1 MNDEWN
7 GKGNDEWNGNEND
20 ERNEKENDERNG
32 KRDGGRN
39 DEANDPRKMLT
50 YRILRYVPN
59 LMRDE
64 WVNIGV
70 LLEDGPG
77 AQRAIKLIEEDSEF
91 ARVRRMNPA
100 MDDSLLRGL
109 AGTFEAELRKPNAAV
124 AAYLEKLD
132 QTLSNAVQFSPV
144 KGVLAE
150 DFDAELDRLYQ
161 DQVAPP
167 ARARGG
173 IIESTR
179 AWIKARLNDVF
190 RRRRVPQLA
199 RAIRVE
205 EFTQPGDPLRLDYG
219 YRNGVQGYIQA
230 VALGRDT
237 SQAKVLA
244 YTAERIRARL
254 PDVEFTAITEIEPAR
269 DNSRHQFMVK
279 LFDEQRITVVPL
291 NRVERFAEDLRA
303 RLQ

>member
-7 GKGNDEWNGNEND
+7 GKENDGRNDMEND
-20 ERNEKENDERNG
+20 ERNDRENDDRS
-32 KRDGGRN
+32 DQ
-39 DEANDPRKMLT
+39 RKMLT

-91 ARVRRMNPA
+91 ARVRRLNPA

-109 AGTFEAELRKPNAAV
+109 AGTFDAELRKPNEAV

-132 QTLSNAVQFSPV
+132 QTLSNAVQLGPV
-144 KGVLAE
+144 KGVFAE

-167 ARARGG
+167 ARVRGG

-237 SQAKVLA
+237 AQAKVLA
-244 YTAERIRARL
+244 YTAERIRASI
-254 PDVEFTAITEIEPAR
+254 PDVEFTAITEIDPAR
-269 DNSRHQFMVK
+269 ENSRHQFMVK
-279 LFDEQRITVVPL
+279 LFDEQKIAVVPL

>member
-1 MNDEWN
+1 MNDERN
-7 GKGNDEWNGNEND
+7 GKENDQRNGNEND
-20 ERNEKENDERNG
+20 ER
-32 KRDGGRN
+32 
-39 DEANDPRKMLT
+39 KMFR

-59 LMRDE
+59 LIRDE

-70 LLEDGPG
+70 LLENDKGSR
-77 AQRAIKLIEEDSEF
+77 RAIKLVEEDSEF
-91 ARVRRMNPA
+91 ARLRRLNPA

-109 AGTFEAELRKPNAAV
+109 AGAFDAELRRPNEAV

-132 QTLSNAVQFSPV
+132 QTLSNAVQFGPV
-144 KGVLAE
+144 KGVFAE

-167 ARARGG
+167 ARARSG
-173 IIESTR
+173 IMESTR

-199 RAIRVE
+199 RGIRVE
-205 EFTQPGDPLRLDYG
+205 EFTQPGDPMRLDYG

-237 SQAKVLA
+237 AQAKVLA

-254 PDVEFTAITEIEPAR
+254 PDVEFTAITEIEPGR

-279 LFDEQRITVVPL
+279 LFDEQRIAVVPL

>member
-1 MNDEWN
+1 MNDEVN
-7 GKGNDEWNGNEND
+7 GKRND
-20 ERNEKENDERNG
+20 ERNDTENDEVNG
-32 KRDGGRN
+32 KRNDGRN
-39 DEANDPRKMLT
+39 DEANGPRKMLT

-70 LLEDGPG
+70 LLEDSPN

-91 ARVRRMNPA
+91 ARVRRLNPA

-109 AGTFEAELRKPNAAV
+109 AGTFDAELRKPNEAV

-132 QTLSNAVQFSPV
+132 QTLSNAVQLGPL
-144 KGVLAE
+144 KGVYAE

-244 YTAERIRARL
+244 YTAERIRARV
-254 PDVEFTAITEIEPAR
+254 PDVELTAITEIEPAR
-269 DNSRHQFMVK
+269 DNSRHQFVVK
-279 LFDEQRITVVPL
+279 LFDEQRIAVVPL

>member
-1 MNDEWN
+1 MNDERN
-7 GKGNDEWNGNEND
+7 GKGND
-20 ERNEKENDERNG
+20 ERNEKENDEQNG
-32 KRDGGRN
+32 KRYDGRN
-39 DEANDPRKMLT
+39 DEGNDSRKMLT

-70 LLEDGPG
+70 LLEDGPS

-91 ARVRRMNPA
+91 ARVRRLNPA

-109 AGTFEAELRKPNAAV
+109 AGTFDAELRKPNEAV

-132 QTLSNAVQFSPV
+132 QTLSNAVQLGPV
-144 KGVLAE
+144 KGVFAE

-237 SQAKVLA
+237 AQAKVLA
-244 YTAERIRARL
+244 YTAERIRARV

-279 LFDEQRITVVPL
+279 LFDEQRIAVVPL
-291 NRVERFAEDLRA
+291 NRVERFAEDLRV

>member
-1 MNDEWN
+1 MNDERNDKENDEWN
-7 GKGNDEWNGNEND
+7 GKVND
-20 ERNEKENDERNG
+20 ERNDSENDN
-32 KRDGGRN
+32 
-39 DEANDPRKMLT
+39 ANDKRKMLT

-64 WVNIGV
+64 WMNIGV
-70 LLEDGPG
+70 LLEDGPSG
-77 AQRAIKLIEEDSEF
+77 QRAIKLIEEDSEF
-91 ARVRRMNPA
+91 ARVRRLNPA

-109 AGTFEAELRKPNAAV
+109 GGTFDAEFRKPNEAV

-132 QTLSNAVQFSPV
+132 QTLSNAVQFGPV
-144 KGVLAE
+144 KGVFAE

-199 RAIRVE
+199 RGIRVE

-237 SQAKVLA
+237 AQAKVLA
-244 YTAERIRARL
+244 YTAERIRARV

-269 DNSRHQFMVK
+269 ENSRHQFMVK

>member
-7 GKGNDEWNGNEND
+7 GKSKDEWNGKSNG
-20 ERNEKENDERNG
+20 ERNDRPNGEGNDQ
-32 KRDGGRN
+32 
-39 DEANDPRKMLT
+39 RKMLT

-64 WVNIGV
+64 WMNIGV
-70 LLEDGPG
+70 LLEDGPSG
-77 AQRAIKLIEEDSEF
+77 QRAIKLIEEDSEF
-91 ARVRRMNPA
+91 ARVRRLNPA

-109 AGTFEAELRKPNAAV
+109 AGTFDAELRKPNEAV
-124 AAYLEKLD
+124 APYLEKLD
-132 QTLSNAVQFSPV
+132 QTLSNAVQFGPV
-144 KGVLAE
+144 KGVFAE

-167 ARARGG
+167 ARLRGG

-190 RRRRVPQLA
+190 RRRGVPQLA
-199 RAIRVE
+199 RGIRVE

-237 SQAKVLA
+237 AQAKVLA
-244 YTAERIRARL
+244 YTAERIRARVQ
-254 PDVEFTAITEIEPAR
+254 DVEFTAITEIEPAR
-269 DNSRHQFMVK
+269 ENSRHQFMVK
-279 LFDEQRITVVPL
+279 LFDEQRIAVVPL

>member
-1 MNDEWN
+1 LAKAKCQTRLREWLNMNDARNGKVNDEWN
-7 GKGNDEWNGNEND
+7 
-20 ERNEKENDERNG
+20 RKENDRPN
-32 KRDGGRN
+32 DGGS
-39 DEANDPRKMLT
+39 DQRKMLT

-77 AQRAIKLIEEDSEF
+77 SQRAIKLIEEDSEF
-91 ARVRRMNPA
+91 ARLRRLNPA

-109 AGTFEAELRKPNAAV
+109 AGTFDAELRKPNEAV

-132 QTLSNAVQFSPV
+132 QTLSNAVQLGPV

-173 IIESTR
+173 IMESTR

-199 RAIRVE
+199 RGIRVE
-205 EFTQPGDPLRLDYG
+205 EFTQLGDPLRLDYG
-219 YRNGVQGYIQA
+219 YRNGVRGYIQA

-237 SQAKVLA
+237 AQAKVLA

-254 PDVEFTAITEIEPAR
+254 PDVEFTAITEIEPGR

-279 LFDEQRITVVPL
+279 LFDEQRIAVVPL

>member
-1 MNDEWN
+1 MNDE
-7 GKGNDEWNGNEND
+7 
-20 ERNEKENDERNG
+20 
-32 KRDGGRN
+32 
-39 DEANDPRKMLT
+39 RKMFT

-59 LMRDE
+59 LIRDE

-70 LLEDGPG
+70 LLEDDGS
-77 AQRAIKLIEEDSEF
+77 AQCAIKLIEEDSEF
-91 ARVRRMNPA
+91 ARLRRLNPA

-109 AGTFEAELRKPNAAV
+109 AGVFDAELRKPNEAV
-124 AAYLEKLD
+124 TAYLDKLD
-132 QTLSNAVQFSPV
+132 QTLSNAVQFGPV
-144 KGVLAE
+144 KAILAE

-161 DQVAPP
+161 DHVAPP

-179 AWIKARLNDVF
+179 GWIKSRLNDVF
-190 RRRRVPQLA
+190 RRRRVPQLT
-199 RAIRVE
+199 RGIRVE

-237 SQAKVLA
+237 AQAKVLA
-244 YTAERIRARL
+244 YTAERIRARI
-254 PDVEFTAITEIEPAR
+254 PYVEFTAITEIEPAPE
-269 DNSRHQFMVK
+269 NARHQFMAK
-279 LFDEQRITVVPL
+279 LFDEQRIAIVPL
-291 NRVERFAEDLRA
+291 NRVERFAEELRV

>member
-1 MNDEWN
+1 MNDDRN
-7 GKGNDEWNGNEND
+7 DKANDEWNGNV
-20 ERNEKENDERNG
+20 NDERNG
-32 KRDGGRN
+32 KRNDDRN
-39 DEANDPRKMLT
+39 DLRKMLT

-59 LMRDE
+59 LVRDE
-64 WVNIGV
+64 WMNIGV
-70 LLEDGPG
+70 LLEDRTSG
-77 AQRAIKLIEEDSEF
+77 QHAIKLIEEDSEF
-91 ARVRRMNPA
+91 ARVRRLNPG

-109 AGTFEAELRKPNAAV
+109 AGTFDAELRKPKEAA

-132 QTLSNAVQFSPV
+132 QTLSNAVQFGPV
-144 KGVLAE
+144 KGVWAE

-167 ARARGG
+167 ARTGGG

-199 RAIRVE
+199 RGIRVE

-237 SQAKVLA
+237 AQAKVLA
-244 YTAERIRARL
+244 YTAERIRARI

-279 LFDEQRITVVPL
+279 LFDEQRIAVVPL

-303 RLQ
+303 RLH

>member
-1 MNDEWN
+1 
-7 GKGNDEWNGNEND
+7 
-20 ERNEKENDERNG
+20 
-32 KRDGGRN
+32 
-39 DEANDPRKMLT
+39 MLT

-70 LLEDGPG
+70 LLEDGPN

-91 ARVRRMNPA
+91 ARLRRLNPA

-109 AGTFEAELRKPNAAV
+109 AGTFDAELRKPSEAV

-144 KGVLAE
+144 KGVFAE

-190 RRRRVPQLA
+190 RRRRVPQLG
-199 RAIRVE
+199 RGIRVE

-237 SQAKVLA
+237 AQAKVLA
-244 YTAERIRARL
+244 YTAERIRARV
-254 PDVEFTAITEIEPAR
+254 PDVEFTAITEIEPVR
-269 DNSRHQFMVK
+269 ENSRHQFMVK
-279 LFDEQRITVVPL
+279 LFDEQRIAVVPL

>member
-1 MNDEWN
+1 MNDDRN
-7 GKGNDEWNGNEND
+7 DKANDEWNGNV
-20 ERNEKENDERNG
+20 NDERNG
-32 KRDGGRN
+32 KRNDDRN
-39 DEANDPRKMLT
+39 DLRKMLT

-59 LMRDE
+59 LVRDE
-64 WVNIGV
+64 WMNIGV
-70 LLEDGPG
+70 LLEDRTSG
-77 AQRAIKLIEEDSEF
+77 QHAIKLIEEDSEF
-91 ARVRRMNPA
+91 ARVRRLNPG

-109 AGTFEAELRKPNAAV
+109 AGTFDAELRKPKEAA

-132 QTLSNAVQFSPV
+132 QTLSNAVQFGPV
-144 KGVLAE
+144 KGVWAE

-167 ARARGG
+167 ARTRGG

-199 RAIRVE
+199 RGIRVE

-237 SQAKVLA
+237 AQAKVLA
-244 YTAERIRARL
+244 YTAERIRARI

-279 LFDEQRITVVPL
+279 LFDEQRIAVVPL

-303 RLQ
+303 RLH

>member
-1 MNDEWN
+1 VVVSRERGWA
-7 GKGNDEWNGNEND
+7 KGQTRLRESL
-20 ERNEKENDERNG
+20 KMNDERNG
-32 KRDGGRN
+32 REN
-39 DEANDPRKMLT
+39 DERKMLT

-59 LMRDE
+59 LARDE

-70 LLEDGPG
+70 LLEDGPS
-77 AQRAIKLIEEDSEF
+77 ARRAIKLIEEDSEF
-91 ARVRRMNPA
+91 ARVRRLNPA

-109 AGTFEAELRKPNAAV
+109 AGTFDAELRKSNETV

-132 QTLSNAVQFSPV
+132 QTLSNAVQFGPV
-144 KGVLAE
+144 KGVYAE

-199 RAIRVE
+199 RGIRVE

-237 SQAKVLA
+237 AQAKVLA
-244 YTAERIRARL
+244 YTAERIRARV
-254 PDVEFTAITEIEPAR
+254 PDVEFTAITEVEPAR

-279 LFDEQRITVVPL
+279 LFDEQRIAVVSL